1 MIYLQIRI
9 GRRIY
14 KSSNSGTSIF
24 VYEGDNLVEETNA
37 SGYRR
42 CALRANS
49 LTSLNAER
57 EDCS

>member
-1 MIYLQIRI
+1 MIYLQMRI

-37 SGYRR
+37 LGTVVARYELSH
-42 CALRANS
+42 
-49 LTSLNAER
+49 
-57 EDCS
+57 